1 MLIYQNIISKGENMI
16 KFTIIIPVY
25 NVEKYLQECL
35 ESIYKIKLD
44 NKEIILVN
52 DGSTDNS
59 LKILEKY
66 KEKYSYQTKL
76 ITQENQGLSEARNT
90 GIRNASGEYILFID
104 SDDFIEPKVTEE
116 FFKTA
121 YSYKTDI
128 LIGDYLE
135 YFSDE
140 DIRKRK
146 HYSLSN
152 KIEKD
157 GLFFIENGVKNKCF
171 EVVACKNIYRRKF
184 LIENNLFFK
193 KGLLH
198 EDILFTLI
206 AFYYAKKVRY
216 FNDKEFYYYRKNNT
230 SSIMNKISKVN
241 YQHLLYILN
250 SLLKFISE
258 KRINNVYF
266 NRVILGIYMEIVLRR
281 KFKNT
286 TTFKKLLKLKYNF
299 REKIKLLIIQI
310 VSLKAKELEVMEL

>member
-25 NVEKYLQECL
+25 NVEKYLEECL

-66 KEKYSYQTKL
+66 KEKYPYQTKL

>member
-1 MLIYQNIISKGENMI
+1 MQVG
-16 KFTIIIPVY
+16 
-25 NVEKYLQECL
+25 
-35 ESIYKIKLD
+35 SIFY
-44 NKEIILVN
+44 
-52 DGSTDNS
+52 
-59 LKILEKY
+59 
-66 KEKYSYQTKL
+66 
-76 ITQENQGLSEARNT
+76 
-90 GIRNASGEYILFID
+90 D

>member
-25 NVEKYLQECL
+25 NVEKYLEECL

-66 KEKYSYQTKL
+66 KEKYPYQTKL

-152 KIEKD
+152 EIEKD

-171 EVVACKNIYRRKF
+171 EVVAWKNVYKKDF
-184 LIENNLFFK
+184 LLGNNSFFK

-266 NRVILGIYMEIVLRR
+266 NRVILGIYMEIILRG

-310 VSLKAKELEVMEL
+310 VSFKAKELEVMEL